1 MHYLVTEFGTAYL
14 YGKNLRQRAY
24 EILKVSHP
32 DHRESLEKIIIK
44 RFGSRT
50 YPVH

>member
-32 DHRESLEKIIIK
+32 NHRESLEKIIVK
-44 RFGSRT
+44 RFGTRMH
-50 YPVH
+50 PVH